1 MRAISQIWTKVG
13 TDKGM
18 ENAKSH
24 LWFNWNHRYR
34 NELMALIYA

>member
-18 ENAKSH
+18 ENAKSQ
-24 LWFNWNHRYR
+24 LRFQL
-34 NELMALIYA
+34 ESQVSE

>member
-24 LWFNWNHRYR
+24 LWFQL
-34 NELMALIYA
+34 ESQVSG